1 MWFFKIESFTIFLD
15 VPAAAR
21 SVRYDKSLGILCQK
35 LVMLFLISAVSCTKT
50 LCDFQYNSV
59 IFDVTLYF
67 FQCTEITLED
77 AGKILVPDYHDDTLY
92 MALNPPVN
100 PKSELQKI

>member
-1 MWFFKIESFTIFLD
+1 MTFSI
-15 VPAAAR
+15 
-21 SVRYDKSLGILCQK
+21 
-35 LVMLFLISAVSCTKT
+35 T
-50 LCDFQYNSV
+50 L